1 MWVDSPVIDGH
12 LTVFTM
18 QRANAKSVKTH
29 NLGRNQHEANIE
41 GLVHWIPG
49 GKLQTTR
56 RWKVNGFGITFTVQ
70 YSRQL
75 FLGVHTDSLVCHCAY
90 NCQQCG
96 HFQRE
101 QFYEGRLKEST
112 KITTLH
118 CTHYPSDSSASWRS
132 MRTSCLTT
140 INCCLYESLW
150 LLFIVP
156 QYNLSAEVFQQF
168 EGLC

>member
-12 LTVFTM
+12 LTVLTI

-49 GKLQTTR
+49 DKLQTTR
-56 RWKVNGFGITFTVQ
+56 RWKVDSFGSTFTAR

-90 NCQQCG
+90 NCQQC
-96 HFQRE
+96 
-101 QFYEGRLKEST
+101 ST
-112 KITTLH
+112 FSKSSFMKGAWRNPQKLPLCIAHTA
-118 CTHYPSDSSASWRS
+118 SDSSACWRS

-140 INCCLYESLW
+140 IHCCLYETFW

-156 QYNLSAEVFQQF
+156 Q
-168 EGLC
+168 